1 MAIIMPL
8 FATVVVLYGLIK
20 RVPVFDLFIKG
31 VREGVKVLYTIAP
44 TIIGLVFAVDLLRSS
59 GAIDVICNFISPAA
73 NCTNGS
79 LKTCI
84 GQWFNSF
91 VDRFV

>member
-44 TIIGLVFAVDLLRSS
+44 TIIVRAEQSMLYVTL
-59 GAIDVICNFISPAA
+59 SP
-73 NCTNGS
+73 
-79 LKTCI
+79 LPQI
-84 GQWFNSF
+84 F
-91 VDRFV
+91 

>member
-44 TIIGLVFAVDLLRSS
+44 TIIGLVFAVDLLRCHCTKKDHLKVTPLYRPQKVRPKKS
-59 GAIDVICNFISPAA
+59 NFGGRYFYVKIQ
-73 NCTNGS
+73 
-79 LKTCI
+79 L
-84 GQWFNSF
+84 
-91 VDRFV
+91 

>member
-44 TIIGLVFAVDLLRSS
+44 TISDWCLR
-59 GAIDVICNFISPAA
+59 
-73 NCTNGS
+73 
-79 LKTCI
+79 
-84 GQWFNSF
+84 
-91 VDRFV
+91 